1 MTKLMAC
8 LKFDTE
14 TVLQIK
20 KTILVVPAIFEKHI
34 KGDHS

>member
-20 KTILVVPAIFEKHI
+20 KTILVVPIFEKHI